1 MSMRKKRLYCLI
13 FAFLCISFRLLAQGG
28 SEAASDWPSAMAGD
42 SFSDA
47 TPDWPSAAPY
57 PMAGDSERF
66 SAALCSMAAWEAG
79 ERDVRDS
86 LLLRRAFFLDRAG
99 ESALAYETVCGISLF
114 ALDAQRRQEVL
125 RSRLM
130 YAWSAGLA
138 SEFGALLAEAGFGSI
153 GGAVADAAP
162 RLKSENLAMILS
174 VLPGAG
180 CAYASN
186 WADAGKYFLINTS
199 VIALGVGAFLSE
211 LYAAAFLG
219 SGMILSGTVPRSTEL
234 AVRSVSEYNRRAWLE
249 YYRPLYEALAAESA
263 DKNVQSVVNK

>member
-86 LLLRRAFFLDRAG
+86 LLLRRAFFLDRAPPPPRPPWNT
-99 ESALAYETVCGISLF
+99 AP
-114 ALDAQRRQEVL
+114 QRNGL
-125 RSRLM
+125 RSPPP
-130 YAWSAGLA
+130 WSTAPPT
-138 SEFGALLAEAGFGSI
+138 
-153 GGAVADAAP
+153 AAP
-162 RLKSENLAMILS
+162 GPPLNLPA
-174 VLPGAG
+174 P
-180 CAYASN
+180 
-186 WADAGKYFLINTS
+186 
-199 VIALGVGAFLSE
+199 
-211 LYAAAFLG
+211 AA
-219 SGMILSGTVPRSTEL
+219 
-234 AVRSVSEYNRRAWLE
+234 
-249 YYRPLYEALAAESA
+249 
-263 DKNVQSVVNK
+263 